1 MLSEK
6 EKLVLITGGA
16 RSGKSR
22 LAEEL
27 AVKSGQKTAYIATA
41 AVYDAEMAERVRLH
55 RERRPA
61 AWQTVEETRDL
72 AGALERLMPD
82 REMVI
87 LDCLTFWLTNVL
99 MDLYDESVVARAQPE
114 WERQIL
120 DKLECFLAK
129 AAQAPY
135 RLLVVSNEVGLGLVP
150 DNPLGRVFRDLAG
163 RANQRVA
170 QAADAVFFT
179 VAGIPVKIKGSA

>member
-27 AVKSGQKTAYIATA
+27 ALKSGQKTAYIATA
-41 AVYDAEMAERVRLH
+41 AVYDAEMEERVRLH
-55 RERRPA
+55 KNRRPDT
-61 AWQTVEETRDL
+61 WQTVEETLDL
-72 AGALERLMPD
+72 AGALDRLLPD
-82 REMVI
+82 REIVI
-87 LDCLTFWLTNVL
+87 LDCLTFWLTNML
-99 MDLYDESVVARAQPE
+99 MDMYDESVVAKAQPK
-114 WERQIL
+114 WEQLIL
-120 DKLECFLAK
+120 DKLDGFLLT
-129 AAQAPY
+129 AAGAPY

-163 RANQRVA
+163 RANQKVA

-179 VAGIPVKIKGSA
+179 VAGIPVKIKEKA